1 MKDTQLRGLLLQYYY
16 DGRREQWALPKPEE
30 IDPALSEQDILQ
42 VCDQL
47 AQHGMLEWR
56 VLKGHGII
64 RSGMGKINAFGIDV
78 VEREAKPDIKV
89 EFVANQ
95 TINISGSTNV
105 VVGDHNTQ
113 TVTKTVHDLI
123 TVIDSANATQEQKAA
138 AKGLLRKFLEHP
150 LLAAVAGG
158 AVALLGGG
166 AA

>member
-1 MKDTQLRGLLLQYYY
+1 
-16 DGRREQWALPKPEE
+16 
-30 IDPALSEQDILQ
+30 
-42 VCDQL
+42 
-47 AQHGMLEWR
+47 
-56 VLKGHGII
+56 
-64 RSGMGKINAFGIDV
+64 V
-78 VEREAKPDIKV
+78 VEREATPDIKV
-89 EFVANQ
+89 EFVTNQ

-123 TVIDSANATQEQKAA
+123 AVIESANAPPEQKAE

-158 AVALLGGG
+158 AVALLSGG